1 MRKIIVLLVALLP
14 LTVMSQRWHITGFGG
29 ISNYQGD
36 FQEKRLTTN
45 QSHGAFGLGVQYDV
59 NGHVSIRSGLVYG
72 RISGDDK
79 LNKQEDLR
87 LRNLSFNS
95 RLLEGNLMAEF
106 RLFDLDEKRFT
117 PFVFAGLGVF
127 GFDPYTYD
135 TLGQKHYLQP
145 LSTEGQGLSAY
156 PDLKPY
162 KRVQLTLPFGAGLR
176 FRVNEQV
183 TLGYEIGLRKT
194 FTDYLDDLSKR
205 YVDQAVLLA
214 ERGPKAVELAYRSG
228 ELKDGNPVY
237 PVEGT
242 VRGGED
248 VKDWYYFQGITIGFR
263 LGTGSGGGGSLFN
276 RSKGGKQLDC
286 PRNVY

>member
-106 RLFDLDEKRFT
+106 RLFDLDEKDS
-117 PFVFAGLGVF
+117 LH
-127 GFDPYTYD
+127 
-135 TLGQKHYLQP
+135 LYLQV
-145 LSTEGQGLSAY
+145 LAFL
-156 PDLKPY
+156 DLIPIHMT
-162 KRVQLTLPFGAGLR
+162 R
-176 FRVNEQV
+176 
-183 TLGYEIGLRKT
+183 
-194 FTDYLDDLSKR
+194 LDKSIISS
-205 YVDQAVLLA
+205 
-214 ERGPKAVELAYRSG
+214 P
-228 ELKDGNPVY
+228 
-237 PVEGT
+237 
-242 VRGGED
+242 
-248 VKDWYYFQGITIGFR
+248 
-263 LGTGSGGGGSLFN
+263 
-276 RSKGGKQLDC
+276 
-286 PRNVY
+286 